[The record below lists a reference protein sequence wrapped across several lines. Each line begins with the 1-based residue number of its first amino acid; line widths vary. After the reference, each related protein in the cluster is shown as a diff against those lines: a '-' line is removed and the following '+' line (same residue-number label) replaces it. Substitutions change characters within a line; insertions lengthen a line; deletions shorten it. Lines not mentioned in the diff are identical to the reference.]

1 MQSVD
6 WVKIAPEVAK
16 QLLGEPK
23 SISSTEM
30 RWGTHGSMV
39 LNLEKGTFYTFEG
52 GFGGGVVDLIK
63 YLNEDVTTV
72 LKQFGYDQALSS
84 DSLLSVS
91 VTPPNGINKGNA
103 RSFDRQD
110 MINFAR
116 QAIVYLRYTEDFAV
130 MRFKDGHRIKQKY
143 APFSKNTDGTWSL
156 KRPEGIMP
164 LYYKAEHT
172 DKPILVSEGEKA
184 TLGAEK
190 IYEGDCATWHGGV
203 NSWKKSDWSPL
214 YGKEVW
220 IFPDNDEAGFKCAN
234 EIADMLTKNKST
246 VKVVTPPAHFEAKD
260 DLWDAHKRDDFPTSG
275 DLVTYIEGMDE
286 FKEIKEPRT
295 SLYFQTVDEIMSNIG
310 EPDWLI
316 DKCIERGTVTS
327 IFGAAKSGKSFI
339 AIDMAC
345 AVASGRTFYGYKT
358 KPATVLYLAGE
369 GFTGVGRRIKSHEQ
383 HHDYSLKSK
392 PLLVSN
398 RGTRIGDNEDF
409 KNLQEVCRNIE
420 KEQGSIGMIIVDTL
434 ARNYGLNENSTED
447 MNKFIQ
453 HIDDLKEEFNASII
467 IVHHTGH
474 GSGARSR
481 GSSVLPAAL
490 DYEFKVDRD
499 KNSDDAAMLVNLKQT
514 LVKDGTPIKEMY
526 LKFQEVE
533 LKGFKGVTSGVLL
546 ETDEKPKHDI
556 WTKTRV
562 ETIKAIEDYQME
574 INPKRPIDVWIG
586 STMLGNVMK
595 IKKPT
600 AQTRLGD
607 LKDMGMV
614 HYHKDK
620 GYQSKRWDDEL
631 YK

>member
-23 SISSTEM
+23 SISSTEH

-52 GFGGGVVDLIK
+52 GFGGGVTDLIK
-63 YLNEDVTTV
+63 YLDADVSTV

-84 DSLLSVS
+84 DSLLNVNE
-91 VTPPNGINKGNA
+91 TPQIVVNKGNA
-103 RSFDRQD
+103 RSFSREQLVDL
-110 MINFAR
+110 FK
-116 QAIVYLRYTEDFAV
+116 QAVVHLQFSDSFMV
-130 MRFKDGHRIKQKY
+130 MRFPDGHPIKQKY
-143 APFSKNTDGTWSL
+143 APFSKNTDDSWSL
-156 KRPEGIMP
+156 KRPEGLMP
-164 LYYKAEHT
+164 IYFKDKNK
-172 DKPILVSEGEKA
+172 DKPILISEGEKA

-190 IYEGDCATWHGGV
+190 IYKGDCATWHGGV
-203 NSWKKSDWSPL
+203 NSWQKADWSPIF
-214 YGKEVW
+214 GREVW
-220 IFPDNDEAGFKCAN
+220 LFPDNDEAGCKCAN
-234 EIADMLTKNKST
+234 DIADMLVNNKCT
-246 VKVVTPPAHFEAKD
+246 VRVATPPAHFEPKD
-260 DLWDAHKRDDFPTSG
+260 DLWDASNRNDFKSSE
-275 DLVTYIEGMDE
+275 DLEKYMQN
-286 FKEIKEPRT
+286 FAQIKPKKP

-345 AVASGRTFYGYKT
+345 AVASGRTFYGYGT

-383 HHDYSLKSK
+383 HHSYSLKNK

-398 RGTRIGDNEDF
+398 RGTRIGDSEDF
-409 KNLQEVCRNIE
+409 KNLQEVCRAIE
-420 KEQGSIGMIIVDTL
+420 EKHGSIGMIIVDTL

-453 HIDDLKEEFNASII
+453 HIDDLKEEFNASIV

-499 KNSDDAAMLVNLKQT
+499 KNSDDKAMLVNLKQT
-514 LVKDGTPIKEMY
+514 LVKDGTPIEEMY

-533 LKGFKGVTSGVLL
+533 LKGFKGVTSGLLL
-546 ETDEKPKHDI
+546 ETDEKPKYTL
-556 WTKTRV
+556 WTPKRR
-562 ETIKAIEDYQME
+562 ETNKAIEDYQLE
-574 INPKRPIDVWIG
+574 KNPKSPSDVWVKG
-586 STMLGNVMK
+586 VVLASLLDVKDKTMTG
-595 IKKPT
+595 
-600 AQTRLGD
+600 RLRD
-607 LKDMGMV
+607 LANNDLV
-614 HYHKDK
+614 HYHEDK
-620 GYQSKRWDDEL
+620 GYQSKRWDNEL
-631 YK
+631 Y

>member
-23 SISSTEM
+23 SISSTEI
-30 RWGTHGSMV
+30 RWGTHRSMV
-39 LNLEKGTFYTFEG
+39 LNLEKGTFYDFENG
-52 GFGGGVVDLIK
+52 VGGGIIDLIK
-63 YLNEDVTTV
+63 HLNQDVATV

-91 VTPPNGINKGNA
+91 VTPPNGTNKGNA
-103 RSFDRQD
+103 RSFDRQQ
-110 MINFAR
+110 MGRLLSEASVAV
-116 QAIVYLRYTEDFAV
+116 QYAVDFWV
-130 MRFKDGHRIKQKY
+130 MRFPDGHNIRQKY
-143 APFSKNTDGTWSL
+143 APFTKNVDGSWSL
-156 KRPEGIMP
+156 KRPEGLMP
-164 LYYKAEHT
+164 LYYKAEHI
-172 DKPILVSEGEKA
+172 DKPIIVSEGEKA
-184 TLGAEK
+184 MRGAEK
-190 IYEGDCATWHGGV
+190 IYQGDCATWHGGV

-220 IFPDNDEAGFKCAN
+220 IFPDNDEAGLKCAN

-246 VKVVTPPAHFEAKD
+246 VKVVTPPLHFEAKD
-260 DLWDAHKRDDFPTSG
+260 DLWDAHIRGDFPTSG

-286 FKEIKEPRT
+286 FKEIKAPRA
-295 SLYFQTVDEIMSNIG
+295 SLYFQTVDEIMSNIT

-345 AVASGRTFYGYKT
+345 AVASGRTFYGYET

-383 HHDYSLKSK
+383 HHDYSLKNK

-514 LVKDGTPIKEMY
+514 LVKDGTPIDEMY

-533 LKGFKGVTSGVLL
+533 LKGFKGVTSGLLL
-546 ETDEKPKHDI
+546 ETDEKPKYTT
-556 WTKTRV
+556 WTATRR
-562 ETIKAIEDYQME
+562 ETNKAIEDYQLE
-574 INPKRPIDVWIG
+574 KNPKSPSDVWVKAPILA
-586 STMLGNVMK
+586 SMLNIIDK
-595 IKKPT
+595 T
-600 AQTRLGD
+600 ATTRLRELYKND
-607 LKDMGMV
+607 LV
-614 HYHKDK
+614 HYHEKK
-620 GYQSKRWDDEL
+620 GYQSKRWDNEL
-631 YK
+631 Y

>member
-1 MQSVD
+1 MQLVD
-6 WVKIAPEVAK
+6 WQKIAPEVAK
-16 QLLGEPK
+16 QLLGEP
-23 SISSTEM
+23 SSTSSTEH
-30 RWGTHGSMV
+30 RWGTHGSLV
-39 LNLEKGTFYTFEG
+39 LTLESGTWYSFEENI
-52 GFGGGVVDLIK
+52 GGGIIDLIK
-63 YLNEDVTTV
+63 HQNQDVKTI
-72 LKQFGYDQALSS
+72 LKSFGYDQALSG
-84 DSLLSVS
+84 DSLLTVS
-91 VTPPNGINKGNA
+91 NNPPKVANKGNA
-103 RSFDRQD
+103 RSFNREQLV
-110 MINFAR
+110 NLFK
-116 QAIVYLRYTEDFAV
+116 QAVVHLQYNDSFMV
-130 MRFKDGHRIKQKY
+130 MRFPDGHPIKQKY
-143 APFSKNTDGTWSL
+143 APFTKNTDNLWSL
-156 KRPEGIMP
+156 KRPEGLMP
-164 LYYKAEHT
+164 IYFDDKYK
-172 DKPILVSEGEKA
+172 DKPILISEGEKA
-184 TLGAEK
+184 TLGAKK
-190 IYEGDCATWHGGV
+190 IYQGDCATWHGGV
-203 NSWKKSDWSPL
+203 NSWKKADWSPI
-214 YGKEVW
+214 YGRDVW
-220 IFPDNDEAGFKCAN
+220 IWPDNDDAGFKCAN
-234 EIADMLTKNKST
+234 EIAEMLVANKCT
-246 VKVVTPPAHFEAKD
+246 VRVATPPTYFEPKD
-260 DLWDAHKRDDFPTSG
+260 DLWDASQRNDFESSE
-275 DLVTYIEGMDE
+275 DLEKYMQN
-286 FKEIKEPRT
+286 FAQIKPKKP

-383 HHDYSLKSK
+383 HYDYSLKNK

-409 KNLQEVCRNIE
+409 KNLQMVCRAIQE
-420 KEQGSIGMIIVDTL
+420 EHGSIGMIIVDTL

-499 KNSDDAAMLVNLKQT
+499 KNSDDAAMLVSLKQT
-514 LVKDGTPIKEMY
+514 LVKDGTPIDDMY
-526 LKFQEVE
+526 LKFKEIK
-533 LKGFKGVTSGVLL
+533 LLGFNGVTSGVLEL
-546 ETDEKPKHDI
+546 TDEKPKHDI
-556 WTKTRV
+556 WTKIRT
-562 ETIKAIEDYQME
+562 ETVKAIEDYQME
-574 INPKRPIDVWIG
+574 KNPKRPIDIWIG
-586 STMLGNVMK
+586 STMLGAVMD
-595 IKKPT
+595 IKKAT
-600 AQTRLGD
+600 AQTRLGE
-607 LKDMGMV
+607 LKELNMV